1 MNLMNLQKTF
11 EEICEFKNLTREQAA
26 YHLLL
31 IAVAFFREY
40 FTPTLDEL
48 KGIALRRGAYLID
61 FFKSFYPISEEL
73 RSQIKKRLDTLQ
85 QQLPPLPAVSRV
97 PFYPDDTPAPGN
109 DEIADF
115 WGLTNG
121 MRPAKVLL
129 DLQRRV
135 NL

>member
-1 MNLMNLQKTF
+1 
-11 EEICEFKNLTREQAA
+11 
-26 YHLLL
+26 LLL
-31 IAVAFFREY
+31 IAFAFFRED
-40 FTPTLDEL
+40 FTPSLDEL
-48 KGIALRRGAYLID
+48 KGIALLCYAYLID
-61 FFKSFYPISEEL
+61 FFNSFYPISEEL

-85 QQLPPLPAVSRV
+85 QQLPPAVSRV

-121 MRPAKVLL
+121 MRPAKVPGLL

-135 NL
+135 NVMKIKKIL